1 MRELISLTFRYESH
15 LWAGSSGL
23 GSRVSVL
30 TQRLKLLLQ
39 DAGGVGFR
47 KQSCHYRFLPPWARW
62 RKPQLPF
69 SQRGGNWG
77 MPTRQCG
84 AFSEP
89 QTPRFPERELWNSGI
104 LFRAFA
110 MCSEMILNVLYHI
123 GHDTATLTSDSK
135 EAQNF
140 MRPLLTSPCTLP
152 TTLYKLGKKLCVT
165 ISERLEVCVLHL
177 SFLQMCASH
186 IYIFF

>member
-1 MRELISLTFRYESH
+1 
-15 LWAGSSGL
+15 
-23 GSRVSVL
+23 
-30 TQRLKLLLQ
+30 
-39 DAGGVGFR
+39 
-47 KQSCHYRFLPPWARW
+47 
-62 RKPQLPF
+62 
-69 SQRGGNWG
+69 
-77 MPTRQCG
+77 
-84 AFSEP
+84 
-89 QTPRFPERELWNSGI
+89 
-104 LFRAFA
+104 

-186 IYIFF
+186 IYIFFLGNQILHILYEKRDSSKTHGDVLTVLQTIRSKPRYPDVIKYQFNVTFICHQRLLSQKHRTKSHGKLCCSLIR